1 MNYWIETA
9 YMPIFITHSLRKQAH
24 RLFRFSC
31 KGFQLSER
39 SKHIMNHFHHSNNED
54 NTKENKGENNKHKA
68 FIKMLLIHIG
78 VLVLIILH
86 IVLFKVL

>member
-1 MNYWIETA
+1 
-9 YMPIFITHSLRKQAH
+9 
-24 RLFRFSC
+24 
-31 KGFQLSER
+31 
-39 SKHIMNHFHHSNNED
+39 MNHFHHSNNED